1 MTDGYPPP
9 AIRHLVTIFALMGA
23 FMTQLDATIANVAL
37 PHMQASTSASREQ
50 ISWVLTS
57 YIIMAAICTP
67 LSGWLSQRYGRKQVM
82 VGSLLGFTV
91 ASMLC
96 GMAANLDQLIAF
108 RLLQGMMGAAL
119 LPMSQAI
126 LLDINPPEKHG
137 SAMAIWGMGA
147 IIGPIV
153 GPVLGGY
160 LTDNLTWRWVFYVNL
175 PFGLLAALGLW
186 IWLTDTHDTEEMKLD
201 FLGFGS
207 LALAVGAFQLML
219 DRGQVQD
226 WFQSTEICIEAA
238 VAATAFYVFLVH
250 TFTAKKPFIK
260 PELFRD
266 SNYLLGNVFGFFLG
280 GLMYG
285 TMALMAPMLAELMNY
300 PIELVGFVT
309 APRGFGTLISMI
321 IGGRIINRVDP
332 RLMIFIGLG
341 LCGWSQQIISGS
353 SLAMDDWIVVA
364 SGFVQGLGA
373 GLMFVPITIIVFATL
388 NSRYRNEGAALN
400 SLVRNLGG
408 AVWISVLQTLTIRNA
423 EVVHSRLSEGV
434 RPDNPMLGFDMPDF
448 DFDAAR
454 AVAQMHAEITRQ
466 SLMVSYIDAFWL
478 LLVICVAIMP
488 CVVFLKKSKQSSSD
502 LPPAFD

>member
-1 MTDGYPPP
+1 
-9 AIRHLVTIFALMGA
+9 MGA

-50 ISWVLTS
+50 IAWVLTS

-67 LSGWLSQRYGRKQVM
+67 LSGWLAQRFGRRQVM
-82 VGSLLGFTV
+82 VGSLIGFTV

-153 GPVLGGY
+153 GPVLGGF

-175 PFGLLAALGLW
+175 PFGILAAGGLW
-186 IWLTDTHDTEEMKLD
+186 LWMTDTHEKEVMKLD

-226 WFQSTEICIEAA
+226 WFESTEICIEAA
-238 VAATAFYVFLVH
+238 VAGCAFYVFLVH
-250 TFTAKKPFIK
+250 TFTARKPFIK

-266 SNYLLGNVFGFFLG
+266 SNYLLGNLFGFFLG

-300 PIELVGFVT
+300 PIETIGIVT
-309 APRGFGTLISMI
+309 APRGFGTLFAMLV
-321 IGGRIINRVDP
+321 GGRIINRIDP
-332 RLMIFIGLG
+332 RLMIFLGLG
-341 LCGWSQQIISGS
+341 ICGWSQWIISGS
-353 SLAMDDWIVVA
+353 SLAMDDWIVVS
-364 SGFVQGLGA
+364 SGFIQGVGA
-373 GLMFVPITIIVFATL
+373 GMMFVPITVIVFATL
-388 NSRYRNEGAALN
+388 NPRYRNEGAALN

-423 EVVHSRLSEGV
+423 EVVHSRLAEGV
-434 RPDNPMLGFDMPDF
+434 RPDNPLLGLRMPDF
-448 DFDAAR
+448 DFTATR
-454 AVAQMHAEITRQ
+454 AIAQMHAEITRQ
-466 SLMVSYIDAFWL
+466 SLMVSYIDAYWL
-478 LLVICVAIMP
+478 LFILSLIVMPLVI
-488 CVVFLKKSKQSSSD
+488 FLKASKQAPAD
-502 LPPAFD
+502 LPPAFE